1 MNSKSTKKS
10 SRMSNFATV
19 NPNAAGIDIGDSE
32 IVVAIGPEKCEENV
46 LTFGTFTSDLKSII
60 EFVSHYSIDTVAM
73 ECTGVYWVQLYLL
86 LEEHGIKVIVGN
98 ARSIK
103 SVSGRKDDESDAMWI
118 QRLHTCG
125 LIRPCFQPDLLSR
138 ELREMMRYRKNLVQN
153 RSQCTNRIMKA
164 LELMNIKVHTVI
176 SDIDGKSGRA
186 IVDAI
191 LKGER
196 NPAALALHAD
206 PRIKASRETLE
217 KSLEGNW
224 NDVQLFI
231 LSEQFQLYDYLNH
244 TIRKTDHQIEQHLL
258 KMIIS
263 RGGHQDITI
272 DKSMSRKR
280 TTSKNQIPFHATAFL
295 KTLLGVNLT
304 AIPGVNE
311 LSALSFIAET
321 GFNMHRW
328 PTDKHF
334 KSWLNVVPSTEK
346 TGGKVKSEKVRK
358 IKHHAGQVLRVAAN
372 SLRTS
377 HSELGA
383 YFRRKQTRGGPAKAI
398 IATADKIAT
407 SIYHMISR
415 KEEYNPILLV
425 ANGQKRKLIEI
436 EKLQKRLKKLQS
448 EVMDAA

>member
-10 SRMSNFATV
+10 RRMSNFATV

-32 IVVAIGPEKCEENV
+32 IVVAIGPKKCEDNV
-46 LTFGTFTSDLKSII
+46 RTFGTFTSDLKAII
-60 EFVSHYSIDTVAM
+60 TFLSEHSIDTAAM

-86 LEEHGIKVIVGN
+86 LEEHGIEVIVGN

-125 LIRPCFQPDLLSR
+125 LIRPCFQPDLFTR
-138 ELREMMRYRKNLVQN
+138 ELRELMRYRKNLVQD
-153 RSQCTNRIMKA
+153 RSKCTNRIMKA

-186 IVDAI
+186 IIDAI

-196 NPAALALHAD
+196 NPAALALQAD

-217 KSLEGNW
+217 KSLAGNW
-224 NDVQLFI
+224 NDIQLFI
-231 LSEQFQLYDYLNH
+231 LSEQSQLYDYLSNA
-244 TIRKTDHQIEQHLL
+244 IRKTDQQIEEHLL

-263 RGGHQDITI
+263 RGARQDVTI
-272 DKSMSRKR
+272 DKTMKRKR
-280 TTSKNQIPFHATAFL
+280 STSKNEIPFHATAFL
-295 KTLLGVNLT
+295 KTLLGINLT

-321 GFNMHRW
+321 GYNMDRW
-328 PTDKHF
+328 ATDKHF

-346 TGGKVKSEKVRK
+346 TGGKIKSEKVRK
-358 IKHHAGQVLRVAAN
+358 IKHHAGQILRVAAN

-377 HSELGA
+377 HSELGS
-383 YFRRKQTRGGPAKAI
+383 YFRRKQTKGGPAKAI

-407 SIYHMISR
+407 SIYHMIKR
-415 KEEYNPILLV
+415 KQEYNPILLV
-425 ANGQKRKLIEI
+425 ANGQKRKQIEI
-436 EKLQKRLKKLQS
+436 ERLQKRLQKLQL
-448 EVMDAA
+448 EVMVAT